1 MLVDQPDESLWHII
15 INDYYPKL
23 VNMIYYLTRDW
34 HAAEDI
40 VQEAFAKA
48 ISSFHKLKD
57 PNKFK
62 PWLTRI
68 ALNTGKSWVMR
79 NSHISYFAEIEVA
92 ASSFDLQLEEVIN
105 AETRKVVVDAISCL
119 SPQEQK
125 VVVLRFYL
133 DLLEK
138 DIANI
143 LGISEGTVKTVL
155 HRSKKKLYRHL
166 SIWYEKERDG
176 RGR

>member
-1 MLVDQPDESLWHII
+1 M
-15 INDYYPKL
+15 
-23 VNMIYYLTRDW
+23 
-34 HAAEDI
+34 
-40 VQEAFAKA
+40 QEAFAKA
-48 ISSFHKLKD
+48 ICAFHKLKD

-68 ALNTGKSWVMR
+68 ALNTGKSWVER
-79 NSHISYFAEIEVA
+79 NSHVSYLAEIEVA
-92 ASSFDLQLEEVIN
+92 ASSFDLPLEEAIN
-105 AETRKVVVDAISCL
+105 AETRKVVIDAISYL

-143 LGISEGTVKTVL
+143 LGISEGTVKSVL
-155 HRSKKKLYRHL
+155 HRSKQKLGRHL
-166 SIWYEKERDG
+166 SMWYEKERDG
-176 RGR
+176 RGRR